1 MNHYIAIEGPLGVG
15 KTSFAKKLARHMNGR
30 ELLEHTEDNP
40 YLSRFYKNPK
50 HYRFQIQMFFLLR
63 RYQHSLELDTP
74 DPVKKTVV
82 TDFMFGKDRIY
93 AKVNLD
99 EGEYCLYE
107 EMFRILDN
115 KIRPPD
121 LVVFLQAKTEVL
133 VERIKKRNREYERSI
148 NVKYLD
154 RVNTLFNDYFFHYT
168 DSPLLVVNASDIDFV
183 NVKEDFEDLVNE
195 ISRIKTGVQY
205 YVPVSSRK

>member
-1 MNHYIAIEGPLGVG
+1 
-15 KTSFAKKLARHMNGR
+15 MNGR